1 MYEEYTGKDLIIATG
16 PPGSRWSGT
25 LRMITSNININI
37 SDETTDRIYDH
48 MAINPNTGKLAAR
61 GWHRGAYWGPDHE
74 FGSKFDV
81 IDTLTKEEIIEEF
94 KRPFE
99 NWEPGKKII
108 KSHWFAYHL
117 PFLKEM
123 FPDAKFIGV
132 QRSNESCFEWWHVCG
147 GWDISYP
154 HYFWYKDDDR
164 MRKQIAEENS
174 CITKFFPNREK
185 HTIEEVFLALGLSN
199 EIIDYKGF
207 CERDDKLTEV
217 LSHYHDSE
225 SNDYRPAL
233 THVIKNVLTGIL

>member
-1 MYEEYTGKDLIIATG
+1 MYEDYTGQDLIIATG
-16 PPGSRWSGT
+16 APGSRWSGT
-25 LRMITSNININI
+25 LRMITCNTDINI
-37 SDETTDRIYDH
+37 SDETPDRIYDH
-48 MAINPNTGKLAAR
+48 IAVNPKTGAEQAR

-81 IDTLTKEEIIEEF
+81 INTLTKEEIVEEF
-94 KRPFE
+94 KKPFG

-132 QRSNESCFEWWHVCG
+132 QRSNTGCFEWWHVCG

-164 MRKQIAEENS
+164 MREQIAKENA
-174 CITKFFPNREK
+174 CITQFFPDRKN
-185 HTIEEVFLALGLSN
+185 HTIEEIFSALGLPN
-199 EIIDYKGF
+199 KIVKYKEFLG
-207 CERDDKLTEV
+207 RDDKLAEV
-217 LSHYHDSE
+217 LDDKNSTKSD
-225 SNDYRPAL
+225 DYRPAL
-233 THVIKNVLTGIL
+233 DFVVGKVLTGIL